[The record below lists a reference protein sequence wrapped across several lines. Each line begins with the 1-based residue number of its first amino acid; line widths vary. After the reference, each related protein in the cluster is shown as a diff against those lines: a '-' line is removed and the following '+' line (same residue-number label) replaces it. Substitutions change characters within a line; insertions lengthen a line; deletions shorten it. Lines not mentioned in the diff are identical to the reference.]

1 MSSSQSQHQ
10 SLQNSQQPSQ
20 SMDGPTRP
28 DLIYSRNDMSSM
40 FQKEATKTKMKPI
53 TLTFFDGTFE
63 QDYQQY
69 FLDKH
74 LWKWRLSMVFV
85 AIISCFLALYSM
97 VKTPHDR
104 DHYIDLYRNN
114 QHDYSTFNSLTTY
127 LKTKCPSGMFCLE
140 CPYDSGCTTFYESSI
155 ELVIFL
161 LGTWLPLAITFA
173 LSYYLDRK
181 TLAKYV
187 HLLSALLLTNGL
199 VITVLLR
206 FYILEPKTPY
216 YIITLICAAV
226 VFPAH
231 VFLKLRFIYT
241 LVSIAILNSFFIAF
255 SVLSWINFPVVTSD
269 DSVQPQFGA
278 LLVSIFSLFAIS
290 VEVCFSSYENEYFTR
305 SQFFHALQLQR
316 TNKKLYQQLKN
327 LQRKFGDNAA
337 TLNTP
342 LEKALL
348 MLQSVLADPSLSGAQ
363 MNTLAQALQLLQT
376 SNLLSPELETNK
388 LMDNEQEA
396 WLFSLISKRK
406 KEGGSSTALLQ
417 SRRKSVPPKNP
428 AIIENQFKVETRA
441 NTVFH
446 GTLRFTKDV
455 VSFQDI
461 ISDYNFP
468 IFDFAQSTGG
478 PLAHVVYFLLTK
490 FDLFRKLNI
499 NEEKC
504 VNFFTAVENGY
515 HSNPYHSSTHAADV
529 VQTLSYFLQLPN
541 ANRFYRDIDLLACI
555 FAAAVHDLDHP
566 GRTNNFLINTQ
577 DSRAVLY
584 NDRAV
589 LENHHVSTAFRL
601 LKKDESNFIS
611 HFTKPEAKQFR
622 ELVVDMVLATDM
634 VQHMALLTFFKNRI
648 NSEKEL
654 DPEVR
659 EDVLLL
665 SRIIIKIADI
675 SNATKSFNLYEKW
688 YKLVLDEWML
698 QGDEEKELGLD
709 ISPYMVYIF
718 YVGP

>member
-1 MSSSQSQHQ
+1 MSSSQSQSNQ
-10 SLQNSQQPSQ
+10 PSLQTSQQPSQ

-40 FQKEATKTKMKPI
+40 FQKEATKSKMKPM
-53 TLTFFDGTFE
+53 TLNFYDATFE
-63 QDYQQY
+63 QDYQHY

-85 AIISCFLALYSM
+85 AIVSCFLALYSM
-97 VKTPHDR
+97 VKTPYDA
-104 DHYIDLYRNN
+104 DHYVQNYRNY
-114 QHDYSTFNSLTTY
+114 QSAYPTVSDLSTWI
-127 LKTKCPSGMFCLE
+127 KTSCPLGMYCLE
-140 CPYDSGCTTFYESSI
+140 CPYDSGCTTNYQSST
-155 ELVIFL
+155 ELLIFL
-161 LGTWLPLAITFA
+161 FGAWIPLAINFA

-187 HLLSALLLTNGL
+187 HLMSALLITNGL
-199 VITVLLR
+199 VITVLVR
-206 FYILEPKTPY
+206 FYVLEPKTPY

-226 VFPAH
+226 IFPAH

-241 LVSIAILNSFFIAF
+241 FVSMIVLNGCFIGFAA
-255 SVLSWINFPVVTSD
+255 SSITYHPLSSND
-269 DSVQPQFGA
+269 DTVQPQLSA
-278 LLVSIFSLFAIS
+278 LLISIFSILAIS
-290 VEVCFSSYENEYFTR
+290 IEVCFSAYENEYFTR

-348 MLQSVLADPSLSGAQ
+348 MMQSVLADPNLSSAQ

-406 KEGGSSTALLQ
+406 KDGGSSSALLQ
-417 SRRKSVPPKNP
+417 NRRKSVPPKNP
-428 AIIENQFKVETRA
+428 AIIENQFKVETRV
-441 NTVFH
+441 NT
-446 GTLRFTKDV
+446 
-455 VSFQDI
+455 
-461 ISDYNFP
+461 ISLGNLKLSKEVLAYQEMLLDYNFP
-468 IFDFAQSTGG
+468 MFEFAKITGG
-478 PLAHVVYFLLTK
+478 PLAHTVYFLFTK

-515 HSNPYHSSTHAADV
+515 HSNHYHSSTHAADV
-529 VQTLSYFLQLPN
+529 VQTLSYFMTLPN
-541 ANRFYRDIDLLACI
+541 TIKFFRDSDVLACI

-566 GRTNNFLINTQ
+566 GRTNSFLINTQ
-577 DSRAVLY
+577 DARALLY
-584 NDRAV
+584 NDKAV

-601 LKKDESNFIS
+601 LRQEDCNFIS
-611 HFTKPEAKQFR
+611 HFSRTEYKSFR
-622 ELVVDMVLATDM
+622 DLVVEMVLGTDM
-634 VQHMALLTFFKNRI
+634 VQHMQLLTFFKNRI

-654 DPEVR
+654 DPDVR

-665 SRIIIKIADI
+665 SRILIKIADI
-675 SNATKSFNLYEKW
+675 SNATKAFSIYEKW
-688 YKLVLDEWML
+688 YKLVLDEWMM

-709 ISPYMVYIF
+709 VSPYMVIYF
-718 YVGP
+718 

>member
-1 MSSSQSQHQ
+1 MSSSQSQQ
-10 SLQNSQQPSQ
+10 PSLQTSQQPSQ

-40 FQKEATKTKMKPI
+40 FQKEATKSKMRPMS
-53 TLTFFDGTFE
+53 LTFYDKTFE
-63 QDYQQY
+63 QDYQHY

-85 AIISCFLALYSM
+85 AIVSCFLALYSM
-97 VKTPHDR
+97 VKTPMDS
-104 DHYIDLYRNN
+104 DHYIDKYEKYQPSDESALRN
-114 QHDYSTFNSLTTY
+114 YI
-127 LKTKCPSGMFCLE
+127 KTSCPSGMYCIE
-140 CPYDSGCTTFYESSI
+140 CPYDSGCTTFYSSSV

-161 LGTWLPLAITFA
+161 FGCWLPLAITFA

-187 HLLSALLLTNGL
+187 HMMSAILITNGL
-199 VITVLLR
+199 VITVLVR
-206 FYILEPKTPY
+206 FFVLEPKTPY

-241 LVSIAILNSFFIAF
+241 FQSMVVLNTCFIGFAVASFLQYPLITNDEY
-255 SVLSWINFPVVTSD
+255 SE
-269 DSVQPQFGA
+269 PQYGA
-278 LLVSIFSLFAIS
+278 LFISVFSLFAIS
-290 VEVCFSSYENEYFTR
+290 VEVCFSAYENEYFTR

-348 MLQSVLADPSLSGAQ
+348 MMQSVLADPSLSGTQ
-363 MNTLAQALQLLQT
+363 MNTLSQALQLLQT

-396 WLFSLISKRK
+396 WLYSLISKRK
-406 KEGGSSTALLQ
+406 KDSNASSAMLQ
-417 SRRKSVPPKNP
+417 TRRKSVPPKNP
-428 AIIENQFKVETRA
+428 TIVENQFKVETRA
-441 NTVFH
+441 NTGVH
-446 GTLRFTKDV
+446 VSLKLNKETL
-455 VSFQDI
+455 SYQDI
-461 ISDYNFP
+461 LFDYNFP
-468 IFDFAQSTGG
+468 MFEFAKMTGG
-478 PLAHVVYFLLTK
+478 PLAHVVYFLFTK
-490 FDLFRKLNI
+490 FDFFRKLNI
-499 NEEKC
+499 SEDKC
-504 VNFFTAVENGY
+504 VNYFSAVENGY
-515 HSNPYHSSTHAADV
+515 HNNPYHSSTHAADV
-529 VQTLSYFLQLPN
+529 VQTLSYFMTLPN
-541 ANRFYRDIDLLACI
+541 TTKFFRDIDMMACI

-566 GRTNNFLINTQ
+566 GRTNMFLINTQ
-577 DSRAVLY
+577 DQRALLY
-584 NDRAV
+584 NDKAV

-601 LKKDESNFIS
+601 LKQEDSNFLIN
-611 HFTKPEAKQFR
+611 FTKQEMKQFR
-622 ELVVDMVLATDM
+622 ELVVEMVLATDM
-634 VQHMALLTFFKNRI
+634 VQHMQLLTFFKNRI

-665 SRIIIKIADI
+665 SRIMIKIADI
-675 SNATKSFNLYEKW
+675 SNATKQFNIYEKW
-688 YKLVLDEWML
+688 YKLVLEEWMT

-709 ISPYMVYIF
+709 MSPYMVKNTYI
-718 YVGP
+718 G